1 MRKIVMFNNVSADG
15 YFTTLDGNLDWP
27 TQDEEVQKGSIAGM
41 PELDAIL
48 FGRKTYEMF
57 AAFWPH
63 VKEEGRAARGPH
75 GSPPSETTLEMAK
88 FLNATQK
95 LVFSHGMKQTSWKN
109 SRILGEFDPEAVRAL
124 KQEHGKGMIIFGSG
138 SIVAKLTEHGLID
151 DYYFMVNPVLLGS
164 GRSLLVDLPQHKPVK
179 LMDVKQ
185 FKSGV
190 LKLHYA
196 LAR

>member
-1 MRKIVMFNNVSADG
+1 
-15 YFTTLDGNLDWP
+15 
-27 TQDEEVQKGSIAGM
+27 
-41 PELDAIL
+41 
-48 FGRKTYEMF
+48 
-57 AAFWPH
+57 
-63 VKEEGRAARGPH
+63 
-75 GSPPSETTLEMAK
+75 
-88 FLNATQK
+88 
-95 LVFSHGMKQTSWKN
+95 
-109 SRILGEFDPEAVRAL
+109 
-124 KQEHGKGMIIFGSG
+124 MIIFGSG